1 MQKILNAGIVAGI
14 IFLSSC
20 GAASKQDKTDL
31 AEKKIQLNKLKAQQ
45 DKLSS
50 DIQVLENE
58 IIKLDPSMGLK
69 PKLVNITT
77 LSADNFTHYIDLQGK
92 ISTRN
97 IYFVAPR
104 GQGGQVKAVYV
115 KEGDHVKKGQ
125 LILKLDDGVMLQNL
139 RQLESQLVFAKDLYN
154 RQKNLWDQ
162 KIGTE
167 VQLITAKNNVDNLEK
182 QISVMREQWNT
193 SNVYSEV
200 SGVVETMNVHVGE
213 EFPGLQGNSL
223 SIVNPGNLKVTVDV
237 PENYLTSVKKGTP
250 VVIDVP
256 DVNRHF
262 KSSISLVSQ
271 LISNNSRAFTAEAQV
286 PGLADLKPNQVA
298 LVRIQDYN
306 ASNVIVIPM
315 TILQT
320 DEGGKYVF
328 VLAAENGKTVAR
340 KRNVTVGSVYGEKIE
355 IKQGLQVGDKLIS
368 EGFQG
373 LYDNQLI
380 TTASTS

>member
-1 MQKILNAGIVAGI
+1 MQKILNAGIVTGI

-20 GAASKQDKTDL
+20 GAASKQDKPDL
-31 AEKKIQLNKLKAQQ
+31 AEKKIQLSKLKAQQ
-45 DKLSS
+45 DKLST

-58 IIKLDPSMGLK
+58 IIKLDPSLGLK

-77 LSADNFTHYIDLQGK
+77 LSTDNFTHYIDLQGK

-104 GQGGQVKAVYV
+104 GQGGQVRAVYV

-125 LILKLDDGVMLQNL
+125 LILKLDDAVMLQNL
-139 RQLESQLVFAKDLYN
+139 KGLETQLVFAKDLYN

-193 SNVYSEV
+193 SKVYSEV
-200 SGVVETMNVHVGE
+200 SGVVETVNIHVGE
-213 EFPGLQGNSL
+213 EFTGLQGNSI

-271 LISNNSRAFTAEAQV
+271 LISNNSRAFTAEAPV
-286 PGLADLKPNQVA
+286 PGSSDLKPNQVA

-320 DEGGKYVF
+320 DESGKYVF
-328 VLAAENGKTVAR
+328 VMADENGKTIAK
-340 KRNVTVGSVYGEKIE
+340 KRNVIVGSVYGEKIE
-355 IKQGLQVGDKLIS
+355 IKQGLQVSDKLIT

-380 TTASTS
+380 TTVSTS